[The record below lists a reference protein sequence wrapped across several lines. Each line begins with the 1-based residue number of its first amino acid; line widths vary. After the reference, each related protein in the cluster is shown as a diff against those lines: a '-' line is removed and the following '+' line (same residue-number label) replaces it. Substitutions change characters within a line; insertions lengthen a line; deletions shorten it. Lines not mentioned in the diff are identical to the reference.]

1 MMCIAKIEDAR
12 TSHDFGHS
20 RRVSSHL
27 IPILEDSLAYCLF
40 DSAQP
45 AALDSEVGSES
56 LRTKNTRA
64 TVSKLETN
72 PHRLSRAA

>member
-1 MMCIAKIEDAR
+1 MCIAKIEDAR
-12 TSHDFGHS
+12 TSPDLGYS

-27 IPILEDSLAYCLF
+27 ILIHEGSLAYCLF

-45 AALDSEVGSES
+45 AVLDPAVGGQSR
-56 LRTKNTRA
+56 RTKNART
-64 TVSKLETN
+64 TPSKLETN